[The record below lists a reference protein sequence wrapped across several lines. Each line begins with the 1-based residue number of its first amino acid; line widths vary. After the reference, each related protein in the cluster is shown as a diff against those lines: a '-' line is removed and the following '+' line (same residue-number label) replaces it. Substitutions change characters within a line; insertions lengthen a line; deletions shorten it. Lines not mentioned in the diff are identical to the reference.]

1 LPPLFW
7 GRPYP
12 GSVPYSLSGIFYP
25 AWGFFFLFTS
35 PRPTLKWKEE
45 KLRNCTQPVNRL
57 RGWEMREIYF
67 SYSSKMKRNN
77 SDKILRTVLHPLCM
91 DGSHLFC
98 ARPLVT
104 AAALVADAQCCLA
117 ACVSL
122 SASVPL
128 VRDLLSSSLAI
139 CSFLRHLFLLCYC
152 GSDDHRA
159 DVVRNSGKKNSFRK
173 MQERAKANDIM

>member
-1 LPPLFW
+1 MPPYFAAPYFGDAPTLGLYPTVYLEFFLPCM
-7 GRPYP
+7 
-12 GSVPYSLSGIFYP
+12 
-25 AWGFFFLFTS
+25 GFFFLFTS

-45 KLRNCTQPVNRL
+45 KLRNCPQPVNRL

-104 AAALVADAQCCLA
+104 AAALVADAQSACCLA
-117 ACVSL
+117 LCVCVFL
-122 SASVPL
+122 C
-128 VRDLLSSSLAI
+128 VRPSRARPALIFSCDLQFPSSSL
-139 CSFLRHLFLLCYC
+139 LVVLLWLWR
-152 GSDDHRA
+152 SS
-159 DVVRNSGKKNSFRK
+159 SGRC
-173 MQERAKANDIM
+173 A